1 MTVSRFY
8 YLIAWALGAVGV
20 ILNLT
25 NEIER
30 SQLAFLVAIL
40 FALFAIYRDNVEVQ

>member
-8 YLIAWALGAVGV
+8 YLIAWALGACGV

-25 NEIER
+25 NDVER
-30 SQLAFLVAIL
+30 SQLAFLIAIL